1 MVNGFYLVSRDE
13 NKAKEVDIFRRLNPG
28 VGIELVCFEDI
39 IPMAADDGMLYLKGE
54 KVACPDFVFV
64 RAFKTRGKESQFE
77 AVMNTLENL
86 GAVCVN
92 PIEARRMTTDKLLCF
107 QVVRSKVPE
116 ALVPKTMLVTADVDA
131 ETVGRII
138 GFPLVLK
145 VMHGSKGLGVTLVK
159 DEGTLD
165 AILNTVLAAPFAD
178 QLLAQ
183 QAIMSSQ
190 GRDVRVTV
198 AFGQVIASYE
208 RVNEGSFRSNIHQ
221 GGHYED
227 FEPSQEL
234 ADVAVRISDALGL
247 KMGGIDFLFGEGPG
261 EFWFCEANSLVGL
274 SEVLKANKNG
284 DLSKFSNYS
293 ELWKMLEK

>member
-159 DEGTLD
+159 DEETLD
-165 AILNTVLAAPFAD
+165 AILNTVLAAPLRRPAPRAAGD
-178 QLLAQ
+178 HVLARQRRQGHRRLRPGHRLLRTCQ
-183 QAIMSSQ
+183 RGLVPFEHPPGRGTTRTSSPRRSSPTSPS
-190 GRDVRVTV
+190 GYPMRL
-198 AFGQVIASYE
+198 ASRWAESTSCSE
-208 RVNEGSFRSNIHQ
+208 R
-221 GGHYED
+221 
-227 FEPSQEL
+227 
-234 ADVAVRISDALGL
+234 
-247 KMGGIDFLFGEGPG
+247 GPG
-261 EFWFCEANSLVGL
+261 NSG
-274 SEVLKANKNG
+274 SARRTPSSGSAKC
-284 DLSKFSNYS
+284 
-293 ELWKMLEK
+293 